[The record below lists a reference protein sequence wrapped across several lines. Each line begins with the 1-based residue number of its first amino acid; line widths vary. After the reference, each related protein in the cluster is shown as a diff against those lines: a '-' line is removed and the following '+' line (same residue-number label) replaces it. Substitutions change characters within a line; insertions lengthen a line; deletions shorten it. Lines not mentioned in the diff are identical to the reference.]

1 MSACLDHF
9 GLRNEPFSK
18 EIDDS
23 KLWLPESKRSLVD
36 ELVACVQERKH
47 AIITGEPGVGKT
59 CVLRALRHA
68 LGADQAFRLTYCHN
82 VTLGR
87 RDFYRHVCHA
97 LNIPYGATAGD
108 VFHSLSKH
116 IEDLARE
123 RTIPVLLVD
132 EAHLMHQDTL
142 DHLHILL
149 NYAWDSKAL
158 LSLILIGLPDLSE
171 RLAMRRNRS
180 LHSRLTYRLS
190 IEPLSPDDTA
200 EYIRARLAAAG
211 VNKELF
217 TSDAIAILHEAA
229 SGSLRDIDRV
239 AHNAIRS
246 SARRKRKLVERDV
259 VQAILQADAYLSPVP

>member
-1 MSACLDHF
+1 MSAYLDHF
-9 GLRNEPFSK
+9 GLKSDPFSK
-18 EIDDS
+18 EIEDG
-23 KLWLPESKRSLVD
+23 KLWLPDSKRGLVD
-36 ELVACVQERKH
+36 ELVTCVHERKH
-47 AIITGEPGVGKT
+47 AVVTGEPGVGKT
-59 CVLRALRHA
+59 CVLRAVRYA
-68 LGADQAFRLTYCHN
+68 LGSDQAFRLTYCHN

-87 RDFYRHVCHA
+87 RDFYRHVCQA

-108 VFHSLSKH
+108 VFHSVSKH

-123 RTIPVLLVD
+123 RAFPVLLVD

-158 LSLILIGLPDLSE
+158 LSLILIGLPDLNE

-180 LHSRLTYRLS
+180 LQSRLSYRLA
-190 IEPLSPDDTA
+190 IEPLTPEDTA
-200 EYIRARLAAAG
+200 EYVRNRLTAAG
-211 VNKELF
+211 ATKELF
-217 TSDAIAILHEAA
+217 TSDALAMIHEAA

-239 AHNAIRS
+239 ALNALRS

-259 VQAILQADAYLSPVP
+259 VQAILQAEDYSRSAP